1 MNRFRNSLAT
11 RVVVSTVLLSLA
23 AFWLAGSALFNNLS
37 SGVKRVKTESAISEF
52 RATSFGLQYEF
63 ILANANDKL
72 IQKAIDDVAKAATL
86 TGSQELAVVA
96 SPNTNLSKSNFSKQT
111 DYANL
116 KLIPKNL
123 QKKVQKSSG
132 IKWDYATN
140 GKSIIVGEKIRIPNN
155 GNYELY
161 VFYSLAN
168 QEATNSLILNA
179 LLLTGLA
186 LLFLIA
192 LTTWLV
198 VRQVVSPVRE
208 AARTAEQLTAGDL
221 GQRMEVE
228 GEDELAR
235 LGNAFNEMADSLQK
249 QITRLENLSL
259 VQQRFVS
266 DVSHELRT
274 PLTTIRLA
282 SAVIDGAKESFE
294 PTVARSAQLLMSQ
307 LDRFERL
314 LEDLLEISRF
324 DAEVAVLEAI
334 DFDLGSMIKNVV
346 DELQFP
352 ARELQ
357 TEIRYSQPMQPVVI
371 KADIRRV
378 SRILRNLL
386 SNAIDHS
393 NGKPVE
399 VNLVHNE
406 NTVAIGVRDFGEGFD
421 KDVARRVF
429 DRFWRADPSRS
440 RVHGGTGLGL
450 SISLED
456 ARLHNGELEAFA
468 EPNKG
473 AHFVLT
479 LPRKAGDEISGRLI
493 KLQY

>member
-1 MNRFRNSLAT
+1 M
-11 RVVVSTVLLSLA
+11 LLSLA
-23 AFWLAGSALFNNLS
+23 AFWLAGSALYNNLS
-37 SGVKRVKTESAISEF
+37 SGVNRVKTESAISEF

-63 ILANANDKL
+63 IIANFDAKL
-72 IQKAIDDVAKAATL
+72 IQKAIDDVAKSATL
-86 TGSQELAVVA
+86 TGNQEIAIVA
-96 SPNTNLSKSNFSKQT
+96 SPGTKINKHNFSKLT
-111 DYANL
+111 DFAKTN
-116 KLIPKNL
+116 LIPKKL
-123 QKKVQKSSG
+123 KTEVLKSTNP
-132 IKWDYATN
+132 KWAYSTN
-140 GKSIIVGEKIRIPNN
+140 NQYIIVGEKIIIPDA
-155 GNYELY
+155 GRYELY

-179 LLLTGLA
+179 LLLTGMA
-186 LLFLIA
+186 LLLLIA

-208 AARTAEQLTAGDL
+208 AARTAERLTAGDL

-228 GEDELAR
+228 GEDEIAR
-235 LGNAFNEMADSLQK
+235 LGNAFNEMAESLQK

-282 SAVIDGAKESFE
+282 SAVIDGAKDSFE

-324 DAEVAVLEAI
+324 DAEVAVLEPVE
-334 DFDLGSMIKNVV
+334 FDVAALIKSSV
-346 DELQFP
+346 DELQMP
-352 ARELQ
+352 AKELK
-357 TEIRYSQPMQPVVI
+357 TEIRYSQPMEPVI
-371 KADIRRV
+371 IRGDIRRI
-378 SRILRNLL
+378 SRILRNLF
-386 SNAIDHS
+386 SNAIDHADE
-393 NGKPVE
+393 KPIE
-399 VNLVHNE
+399 VQLEYNSEVI
-406 NTVAIGVRDFGEGFD
+406 AIGVRDFGEGFD
-421 KDVARRVF
+421 KEAALRVF

-456 ARLHNGELEAFA
+456 ARLHNGELEAYA
-468 EPNKG
+468 VPGEG

-479 LPRKAGDEISGRLI
+479 LPRRAGDEISGRLI
-493 KLQY
+493 KLKY

>member
-1 MNRFRNSLAT
+1 MNRLRNSLAT

-23 AFWLAGSALFNNLS
+23 AFWLAGSALYNNLS
-37 SGVKRVKTESAISEF
+37 SGVKRVKTESAVSEF

-63 ILANANDKL
+63 ILSDSNSKT
-72 IQKAIDDVAKAATL
+72 IQKAIDDVVKAAAL
-86 TGSQELAVVA
+86 TGGQEIAIVA
-96 SPNTNLSKSNFSKQT
+96 SPGTKLNKINFSKLT
-111 DYANL
+111 DFANL
-116 KLIPKNL
+116 KIIPKDL
-123 QKKVQKSSG
+123 RTKVQKKAGPNWVYSTNN
-132 IKWDYATN
+132 DY
-140 GKSIIVGEKIRIPNN
+140 IIVGEKIIIPT
-155 GNYELY
+155 GGRYELY

-168 QEATNSLILNA
+168 QLATNSLILNA

-208 AARTAEQLTAGDL
+208 AARTAERLTAGDL

-228 GEDELAR
+228 GEDEIAR
-235 LGNAFNEMADSLQK
+235 LGSAFNEMADSLQR
-249 QITRLENLSL
+249 QITRLENLSR

-294 PTVARSAQLLMSQ
+294 PTVARSAELLMLQ

-324 DAEVAVLEAI
+324 DAEVAALESI
-334 DFDLGSMIKNVV
+334 DFDIGALIKTNVE
-346 DELQFP
+346 ELQFA
-352 ARELQ
+352 ARELN
-357 TEIRYSQPMQPVVI
+357 TEIRFGQPIEQVVVRG
-371 KADIRRV
+371 DIRRI

-386 SNAIDHS
+386 TNAIDHANS
-393 NGKPVE
+393 KPVE
-399 VNLVHNE
+399 VALAFNE
-406 NTVAIGVRDFGEGFD
+406 NTVAISVRDFGEGFD
-421 KDVARRVF
+421 KEVARRIF

-456 ARLHNGELEAFA
+456 ARLHNGELEAYA
-468 EPNKG
+468 EPGKG

-479 LPRKAGDEISGRLI
+479 LPRRAGDEISGRLI

>member
-23 AFWLAGSALFNNLS
+23 AFWLAGSALYNNLS
-37 SGVKRVKTESAISEF
+37 SGVKRVKTESAVSEF

-63 ILANANDKL
+63 ILANSNPKL
-72 IQKAIDDVAKAATL
+72 VQKSIDDVVKAAAL
-86 TGSQELAVVA
+86 TGSQEIAIVP
-96 SPNTNLSKSNFSKQT
+96 SPGAKSSKTNFSKLT
-111 DYANL
+111 DFANL
-116 KLIPKNL
+116 KLVSKDL
-123 QKKVQKSSG
+123 RTKVQKKAGPHWGYS
-132 IKWDYATN
+132 TN
-140 GKSIIVGEKIRIPNN
+140 SEYLIVGEKIQIPT
-155 GNYELY
+155 GGGYEFY

-168 QEATNSLILNA
+168 QLATNSLILNA
-179 LLLTGLA
+179 LILTGLA

-208 AARTAEQLTAGDL
+208 AARTAERLTAGDL
-221 GQRMEVE
+221 GQRMEVH
-228 GEDELAR
+228 GEDEIAR
-235 LGNAFNEMADSLQK
+235 LGSAFNEMADSLQK

-282 SAVIDGAKESFE
+282 SAVIDGAKDSFE
-294 PTVARSAQLLMSQ
+294 PTVARSAELLMSQ

-324 DAEVAVLEAI
+324 DAEVAVLEAV
-334 DFDLGSMIKNVV
+334 DFDIGSLIKTSV

-352 ARELQ
+352 ARELN
-357 TEIRYSQPMQPVVI
+357 TEIRFSQPIEPI
-371 KADIRRV
+371 IIRADVRRI
-378 SRILRNLL
+378 SRVLRNLL
-386 SNAIDHS
+386 TNAIDHAD
-393 NGKPVE
+393 NKPVE
-399 VNLVHNE
+399 VALAVDE
-406 NTVAIGVRDFGEGFD
+406 DTVAVGVRDFGEGFD
-421 KDVARRVF
+421 KEVSRRIF

-468 EPNKG
+468 EIGKG

-479 LPRKAGDEISGRLI
+479 LPRRAGDEISGRLI